1 MTQENETEAKW
12 TLFYDPH
19 SREKGKKTNELVKEL
34 EKDLHPQSVRCEP
47 TPYFGKYSTKT
58 TLANVDLVVVKKNMV
73 NKNGEVRVLCEIE
86 ERGASPKKIIGDIV
100 NIFLATKIR
109 VPRVSYSLDK
119 SYFIL
124 GIKVKKGGKSADK
137 AKNLERRIKAKIPR
151 LRGRIEVV
159 PSDDINELIE
169 NIKEK
174 IIAKIG
180 AGFDDE
186 R

>member
-1 MTQENETEAKW
+1 MTKEDESEAKW

-19 SREKGKKTNELVKEL
+19 SREKGKKTNDLVKEL

-47 TPYFGKYSTKT
+47 TTYFGKYLAES
-58 TLANVDLVVVKKNMV
+58 TLANIDLVVV
-73 NKNGEVRVLCEIE
+73 NKNREVRVLCEIE
-86 ERGASPKKIIGDIV
+86 ERGASPKKIIGDII
-100 NIFLATKIR
+100 NIFLAERIMIQR
-109 VPRVSYSLDK
+109 VPYGLDK

-151 LRGRIEVV
+151 LWDRIEVV

-180 AGFDDE
+180 AGFDDK